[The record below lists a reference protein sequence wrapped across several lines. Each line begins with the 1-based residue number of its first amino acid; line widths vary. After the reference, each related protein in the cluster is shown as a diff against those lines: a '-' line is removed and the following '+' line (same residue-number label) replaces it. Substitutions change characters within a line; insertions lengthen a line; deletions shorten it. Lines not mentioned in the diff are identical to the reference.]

1 MSWANTADPFPETF
15 NARYFFTRRN
25 TFTFLSDYISERF
38 VDLPKRKVVNSV
50 DDKELIKL
58 YLRRDEQAIKSTE
71 ELYGSRLRR
80 LAAGLLG
87 NRSDTEECL
96 NDTYFKVWNA
106 IPPHCPES
114 LYAFCAVICRRTAM
128 DILDKRTAQQR
139 SAIVVELTAEME
151 QCIPDS
157 SADTFDDGQLSKLL
171 NEFIAKLDEDKRA
184 VFIRRYWFGET
195 AVSIAEKYGYS
206 ETKVRSM
213 LFRTRKK
220 LKKYLEGKDVEL

>member
-1 MSWANTADPFPETF
+1 MKGSSL
-15 NARYFFTRRN
+15 Y
-25 TFTFLSDYISERF
+25 
-38 VDLPKRKVVNSV
+38 KRKVVNSV
-50 DDKELIKL
+50 DDKELIEL
-58 YLRRDEQAIKSTE
+58 YLMRDEKAIKCTE
-71 ELYGSRLRR
+71 ELYGSRLKALAGR
-80 LAAGLLG
+80 LLADQG
-87 NRSDTEECL
+87 DVEECL
-96 NDTYFKVWNA
+96 NDTWFKVWNA
-106 IPPHCPES
+106 IPPHRPES

-139 SAIVVELTAEME
+139 SAVVVELTAELE

-157 SADTFDDGQLSKLL
+157 SAHAPDDGQLGSLIKS
-171 NEFIAKLDEDKRA
+171 FIAKLDEEKRA

-195 AVSIAEKYGYS
+195 AASIAEKYGYT

>member
-1 MSWANTADPFPETF
+1 M
-15 NARYFFTRRN
+15 
-25 TFTFLSDYISERF
+25 
-38 VDLPKRKVVNSV
+38 VNSV
-50 DDKELIKL
+50 DEKELIEL
-58 YLRRDEQAIKSTE
+58 YFNRDEKAIKGTQ
-71 ELYGSRLRR
+71 ELYGSRLRQLAER
-80 LAAGLLG
+80 LLA

-96 NDTYFKVWNA
+96 NDTYYKVWNA
-106 IPPHCPES
+106 IPPHRPES

-139 SAIVVELTAEME
+139 SAMVVELTAEME

-157 SADTFDDGQLSKLL
+157 SANSPDDEQLSEMLKS
-171 NEFIAKLDEDKRA
+171 FIAKLDEEKRG

-195 AVSIAEKYGYS
+195 AASIAEKYGYS